1 MHENLY
7 VVNKEVTTYMKKQFL
22 VIGLGRFGSSM
33 TRTLVQNGHE
43 VLAVDKD
50 PELVQDI
57 APYATH
63 ALQADCTDELVLK
76 EIGVSNF
83 THAIIAIGDDLQAS
97 ILATLMLKE
106 MNLPNVI
113 AKARDEMHGNV
124 LRKIGADKIIYP
136 ERDMAVR
143 LANQLSSNSIIDYIE
158 LSEEYNIVEMLA
170 PPAMSGLS
178 LQKLD
183 IRARFGCT
191 ILAIKTDHRMNVS
204 PRAEDVIQAGNAL
217 LIIGS
222 HEQISQLE
230 KYYERKK

>member
-1 MHENLY
+1 M
-7 VVNKEVTTYMKKQFL
+7 KKKQFL
-22 VIGLGRFGSSM
+22 VVGLGRFGSSM
-33 TRTLVQNGHE
+33 TRTLVDNGHE

-50 PELVQDI
+50 AELVQDI

-63 ALQADCTDELVLK
+63 AVQADCTDEVVLK
-76 EIGVSNF
+76 QLGVSNF
-83 THAIIAIGDDLQAS
+83 THAIVAIGDDLQAS
-97 ILATLMLKE
+97 ILTTLMLKE
-106 MNLPNVI
+106 MNIPIVI
-113 AKARDEMHGNV
+113 TKARDEMHGNV

-170 PPAMSGLS
+170 PAAMIGLS
-178 LQKLD
+178 LQKLN

-191 ILAIKTDHRMNVS
+191 ILAIKTEQRMNIAPS
-204 PRAEDVIQAGNAL
+204 ADDKIEAGNIL
-217 LIIGS
+217 LVIGS
-222 HEQISQLE
+222 QEQVLQLE